1 MIEVGIGFFVSLLAL
16 ISIVLIGTSPRLPP
30 LSRLPAAVLTPG
42 LFAMSV
48 YGFDH
53 VIFIDDVADGIN
65 HVERAAFAAEH
76 AAAGLLL
83 FSVELSMAITLV
95 LKSQVHCK
103 WRYIAFAIILVG
115 SYSRGIRLKDYP
127 VVKNIIVGSAYAV
140 FAVVLPCRMVSLQG
154 QLSSLRLCLTIAAM
168 FLLGFGGSVQ
178 SDAWDMDGDAEQGT
192 VTIPVLCGK
201 EFATSMASMAF
212 VGWGALLGFS
222 LASRIWEAVRSKH
235 HRLYG
240 FTQQLG
246 DRHS

>member
-1 MIEVGIGFFVSLLAL
+1 MGIGFFVSLLAL
-16 ISIVLIGTSPRLPP
+16 TSIVLIGTFPRLPP
-30 LSRLPAAVLTPG
+30 LSKLPAAVLTPG
-42 LFAMSV
+42 LLAMSV

-53 VIFIDDVADGIN
+53 VIFIDDVADAIN
-65 HVERAAFAAEH
+65 HAERAAFAAQH

-140 FAVVLPCRMVSLQG
+140 FAVLLPCRMAARQG
-154 QLSSLRLCLTIAAM
+154 QVSSLRLCLTIAAM
-168 FLLGFGGSVQ
+168 FLLGFGGSLE

-192 VTIPVLCGK
+192 VTIPVLCGC
-201 EFATSMASMAF
+201 EFAKCMASMAF
-212 VGWGALLGFS
+212 TISKALMGCS
-222 LASRIWEAVRSKH
+222 LASRIWEAV
-235 HRLYG
+235 
-240 FTQQLG
+240 
-246 DRHS
+246 